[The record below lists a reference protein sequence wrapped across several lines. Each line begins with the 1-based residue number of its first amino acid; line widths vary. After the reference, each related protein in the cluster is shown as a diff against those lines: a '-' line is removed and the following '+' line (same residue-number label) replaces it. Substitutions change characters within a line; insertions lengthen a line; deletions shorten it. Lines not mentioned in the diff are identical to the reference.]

1 MQLITSKDSCILGEK
16 SANYIGIEEIAC
28 DIDFQVLSSDMG
40 IKEVTFDH
48 IFASGTELTEGAVS
62 NQFTEKEGGA
72 CIGEDF
78 IDKKLKEE
86 DESGANFGKLPSYE
100 ESQASQMEANC
111 IGDSIELD
119 DDSMIEIPS
128 TVDRGENPETA
139 SARLDEHI
147 GWDRKIEY
155 LLACCGFVTSFETI
169 VKFPYLSLQYGGG
182 VFFVVYL
189 VLMLVF
195 GFPLLYLE
203 MILGQ
208 YARGGPITAWG
219 VVPLMKGIG
228 VCMVCVSGAMSFC
241 CNMTTVWSFY
251 MFFISICSDQ
261 SWNCTYQGCS
271 HNTSIHLVNSTDI
284 TNPSLQ
290 HSTYFYNSVLNISNG
305 IESLGDVQW
314 RSLLV
319 LILCWTLVYFV
330 IIRGPQ
336 SIGKTVYI
344 SFPIPMTFLITILVR
359 TCFEEGAVTGIKV
372 FLNLNWEALG
382 NLQIWVDAGQLM
394 VTSLGIGTGC
404 ITLMSGYS
412 HFHSH
417 CFRNALLTTLAHLN
431 ALLTTLAHLFG
442 MVFAGFTLFSLVGVY
457 NEKTGQKLSDTLNI
471 TAIDI
476 GFVIVPSVLYGFTS
490 PKLWLGLLFISLA
503 LVGLDTHAVHLQNIV
518 SALLHLLPEKYRF
531 RWKFKY
537 IMAGSVCLLISLLS
551 IVNVTQAGLYI
562 SFYWLNSVTKFSLFF
577 ITLCECMLLAWIYGA
592 QRVWNNI
599 ADMTGST
606 DSPWWK
612 ITWQFLTPSVIL
624 ALIILTVM
632 TDSVLQYKLYEYP
645 SLTKDLSWC
654 ITFIPLLT
662 LFYAAVLC
670 YRNDF
675 SSFRQKYKDMT
686 KTPTDWGPGPLG
698 NQEPGTEPPDYV
710 ICTPDI
716 FRPETGLALLTANLY
731 IPNLKGLID
740 LEETQGSDDSSGP
753 YLSDMMTV
761 DSGDTESTDDSGN
774 SHRGNW
780 SSRLDFVLSCL
791 GYVVGLGNVWRFPY
805 LVYRNGGG
813 AFFIPYI
820 IMLVTCG
827 IPLVYMELAFGQYAS
842 LGPVTVWR
850 AVPLFKGIGMAMVL
864 SSFVVSIYYNMVNAW
879 AVHYLFSSMT
889 ATLPW
894 FNCGNDWNNPNRC
907 SKNIFEVS
915 NCSHI
920 NSSYVYQN
928 QFQNHSCFPVL
939 ANCSLYSQNETKLV
953 TNCITELR
961 REFGAVVLTTDRHTK
976 LTTPSEEYFYN
987 RVLNV
992 SGSLANVGGIQWEL
1006 ALCLLLCWVVVFVC
1020 LVRGIRTSGKIA
1032 YFVVTF
1038 PMVIMMVLLVRALMM
1053 EGNIKGIKF
1062 YVTPKWE
1069 KLKEPKV
1076 WADAAVQV
1084 FFSLSACMGGLTTLA
1099 SYNKFHNNIYS
1110 DAILVCLGDTLVSVL
1125 AGFSMFAMLG
1135 VLSHELGADIE
1146 NVIQSDIGLTFIV
1159 NPEAMSYFPI
1169 SPLWSILFFLMIVM
1183 LGISTQFVNVE
1194 TVITAIIDENITLFR
1209 RRRIAVLFVV
1219 CSTLFL
1225 LGLPLTTQSGL
1236 YILRV
1241 IDEYV
1246 AGFPIMVTG
1255 IFMCISIGWF
1265 YGVKQFSANIKH
1277 MIGHHTGYWWH
1288 ALWCVIT
1295 PLIILFIL
1303 VFSAVGYE
1311 PLSAKYSIDIYPVW
1325 TEVVGFII
1333 LAIPVITIPI
1343 FLIYKL
1349 CRGQGL
1355 LSQRFH
1361 VACQSEANWG
1371 PALERHWKNVE
1382 YFPAV
1387 NTNTLAVDI
1396 DHSPLHTVS
1405 DHVHFTTVGV
1415 RVPSLS
1421 QTSLIPKPPLSPK
1434 KPRDMRERAILN
1446 HAYTNPQFHQSTA
1459 SIDKSTFTPDDVFL
1473 DTDYF
1478 IVKKPLTITVET
1490 KDACTQTDQ
1499 VIKSPKQTDK
1509 NKTLT
1514 FPPTIQKSSE
1524 DINGLIETNE
1534 NKGNGPAV
1542 LHVNVTHF

>member
-1 MQLITSKDSCILGEK
+1 
-16 SANYIGIEEIAC
+16 
-28 DIDFQVLSSDMG
+28 
-40 IKEVTFDH
+40 
-48 IFASGTELTEGAVS
+48 
-62 NQFTEKEGGA
+62 
-72 CIGEDF
+72 
-78 IDKKLKEE
+78 
-86 DESGANFGKLPSYE
+86 
-100 ESQASQMEANC
+100 MEANC
-111 IGDSIELD
+111 IGDSIDLD

-169 VKFPYLSLQYGGG
+169 VKFPYLSLKYGGG

-219 VVPLMKGIG
+219 VLPLMK
-228 VCMVCVSGAMSFC
+228 
-241 CNMTTVWSFY
+241 
-251 MFFISICSDQ
+251 
-261 SWNCTYQGCS
+261 GCS
-271 HNTSIHLVNSTDI
+271 HNTSIYLVNSTDS
-284 TNPSLQ
+284 TDPSLQ
-290 HSTYFYNSVLNISNG
+290 HSTYFYNSVLNISSG

-314 RSLLV
+314 RLLLV
-319 LILCWTLVYFV
+319 LILCWTVVYFV

-382 NLQIWVDAGQLM
+382 ILQIWVDAGQLM

-417 CFRNALLTTLAHLN
+417 CFRNALLTTLAHL
-431 ALLTTLAHLFG
+431 FG

-457 NEKTGQKLSDTLNI
+457 NEKTGQKLTDTLNI
-471 TAIDI
+471 TAIDL

-503 LVGLDTHAVHLQNIV
+503 LVGLDTHAVHLQNVV

-551 IVNVTQAGLYI
+551 IITVTQAGLYI
-562 SFYWLNSVTKFSLFF
+562 SFYWMNSVTKFSLFF
-577 ITLCECMLLAWIYGA
+577 ITLCECLLLAWVYGA

-612 ITWQFLTPSVIL
+612 ITWQFLTPAVIL
-624 ALIILTVM
+624 TLIILTIM

-645 SLTKDLSWC
+645 SLTKQISWC
-654 ITFIPLLT
+654 ITFIPLLP
-662 LFYAAVLC
+662 LLYAAVLC

-675 SSFRQKYKDMT
+675 SSFRQKYKDLT

-827 IPLVYMELAFGQYAS
+827 IPLVFMELAFGQYAS

-850 AVPLFKGIGMAMVL
+850 SVPLFKGIGMAMVL

-894 FNCGNDWNNPNRC
+894 FNCGNKWNNPDKC

-915 NCSHI
+915 NCSHF

-953 TNCITELR
+953 TDCITELR

-976 LTTPSEEYFYN
+976 MTTPSEEYFYN

-992 SGSLANVGGIQWEL
+992 SGSLGNVGGIQWEL

-1135 VLSHELGADIE
+1135 VLSHELDADIE
-1146 NVIQSDIGLTFIV
+1146 SVIQSDIGLTFIV

-1169 SPLWSILFFLMIVM
+1169 SPLWSILFFLMIIM

-1219 CSTLFL
+1219 CSSLFL

-1255 IFMCISIGWF
+1255 IFMCIAVGWF

-1277 MIGHHTGYWWH
+1277 MIGHHTGHWWH

-1295 PLIILFIL
+1295 PLIIL
-1303 VFSAVGYE
+1303 
-1311 PLSAKYSIDIYPVW
+1311 
-1325 TEVVGFII
+1325 
-1333 LAIPVITIPI
+1333 
-1343 FLIYKL
+1343 
-1349 CRGQGL
+1349 
-1355 LSQRFH
+1355 RFH
-1361 VACQSEANWG
+1361 VACQSEPNWG

-1421 QTSLIPKPPLSPK
+1421 QASLIPKPPLSPK

-1459 SIDKSTFTPDDVFL
+1459 SIDKSTFTPDDVFM

-1478 IVKKPLTITVET
+1478 IVKKPLTTTVET

-1499 VIKSPKQTDK
+1499 IIKSPKQTDK
-1509 NKTLT
+1509 NKILD
-1514 FPPTIQKSSE
+1514 FPPTKQKSCE
-1524 DINGLIETNE
+1524 NVNGLIENNV
-1534 NKGNGPAV
+1534 NKENGPAV

>member
-417 CFRNALLTTLAHLN
+417 CFRN

>member
-1 MQLITSKDSCILGEK
+1 
-16 SANYIGIEEIAC
+16 
-28 DIDFQVLSSDMG
+28 
-40 IKEVTFDH
+40 
-48 IFASGTELTEGAVS
+48 
-62 NQFTEKEGGA
+62 
-72 CIGEDF
+72 
-78 IDKKLKEE
+78 
-86 DESGANFGKLPSYE
+86 
-100 ESQASQMEANC
+100 MEANC
-111 IGDSIELD
+111 IGDSIDLD

-169 VKFPYLSLQYGGG
+169 VKFPYLSLKYGGG

-219 VVPLMKGIG
+219 VLPLMK
-228 VCMVCVSGAMSFC
+228 
-241 CNMTTVWSFY
+241 
-251 MFFISICSDQ
+251 
-261 SWNCTYQGCS
+261 GCS
-271 HNTSIHLVNSTDI
+271 HNTSIYLVNSTDS
-284 TNPSLQ
+284 TDPSLQ
-290 HSTYFYNSVLNISNG
+290 HSTYFYNSVLNISSG

-314 RSLLV
+314 RLLLV
-319 LILCWTLVYFV
+319 LILCWTVVYFV

-382 NLQIWVDAGQLM
+382 ILQIWVDAGQLM

-417 CFRNALLTTLAHLN
+417 CFRNALLTTLAHL
-431 ALLTTLAHLFG
+431 FG

-457 NEKTGQKLSDTLNI
+457 NEKTGQKLTDTLNI
-471 TAIDI
+471 TAIDL

-503 LVGLDTHAVHLQNIV
+503 LVGLDTHAVHLQNVV

-551 IVNVTQAGLYI
+551 IITVTQAGLYI
-562 SFYWLNSVTKFSLFF
+562 SFYWMNSVTKFSLFF
-577 ITLCECMLLAWIYGA
+577 ITLCECLLLAWVYGA

-612 ITWQFLTPSVIL
+612 ITWQFLTPAVIL
-624 ALIILTVM
+624 
-632 TDSVLQYKLYEYP
+632 
-645 SLTKDLSWC
+645 
-654 ITFIPLLT
+654 
-662 LFYAAVLC
+662 
-670 YRNDF
+670 
-675 SSFRQKYKDMT
+675 KYKDLT

-827 IPLVYMELAFGQYAS
+827 IPLVFMELAFGQYAS

-850 AVPLFKGIGMAMVL
+850 SVPLFKGIGMAMVL

-894 FNCGNDWNNPNRC
+894 FNCGNKWNNPDKC

-915 NCSHI
+915 NCSHF

-953 TNCITELR
+953 TDCITELR

-976 LTTPSEEYFYN
+976 MTTPSEEYFYN

-992 SGSLANVGGIQWEL
+992 SGSLGNVGGIQWEL

-1135 VLSHELGADIE
+1135 VLSHELDADIE
-1146 NVIQSDIGLTFIV
+1146 SVIQSDIGLTFIV

-1169 SPLWSILFFLMIVM
+1169 SPLWSILFFLMIIM

-1219 CSTLFL
+1219 CSSLFL

-1255 IFMCISIGWF
+1255 IFMCIAVGWF

-1277 MIGHHTGYWWH
+1277 MIGHHTGHWWH

-1295 PLIILFIL
+1295 PLIIL
-1303 VFSAVGYE
+1303 VG
-1311 PLSAKYSIDIYPVW
+1311 
-1325 TEVVGFII
+1325 
-1333 LAIPVITIPI
+1333 
-1343 FLIYKL
+1343 
-1349 CRGQGL
+1349 
-1355 LSQRFH
+1355 
-1361 VACQSEANWG
+1361 
-1371 PALERHWKNVE
+1371 
-1382 YFPAV
+1382 
-1387 NTNTLAVDI
+1387 
-1396 DHSPLHTVS
+1396 
-1405 DHVHFTTVGV
+1405 
-1415 RVPSLS
+1415 
-1421 QTSLIPKPPLSPK
+1421 
-1434 KPRDMRERAILN
+1434 
-1446 HAYTNPQFHQSTA
+1446 
-1459 SIDKSTFTPDDVFL
+1459 
-1473 DTDYF
+1473 
-1478 IVKKPLTITVET
+1478 
-1490 KDACTQTDQ
+1490 
-1499 VIKSPKQTDK
+1499 
-1509 NKTLT
+1509 
-1514 FPPTIQKSSE
+1514 
-1524 DINGLIETNE
+1524 INNSYI
-1534 NKGNGPAV
+1534 
-1542 LHVNVTHF
+1542 